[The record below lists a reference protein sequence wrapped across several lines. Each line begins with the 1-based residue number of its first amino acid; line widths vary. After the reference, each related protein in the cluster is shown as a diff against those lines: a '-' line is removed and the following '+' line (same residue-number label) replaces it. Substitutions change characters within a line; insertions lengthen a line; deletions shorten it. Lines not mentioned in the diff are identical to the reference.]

1 MSNISVYKKIKYY
14 IDGNTTIQTYRNNF
28 HQILANCRLRLSLLS
43 ETPKH
48 QKQRVWQWNATVAP
62 STGQEGEV

>member
-28 HQILANCRLRLSLLS
+28 HQILANCRLRLSLFS
-43 ETPKH
+43 ETPKQNTTSLAMECH
-48 QKQRVWQWNATVAP
+48 C
-62 STGQEGEV
+62 STLYRAGR

>member
-1 MSNISVYKKIKYY
+1 MLNISVYKKIKYY
-14 IDGNTTIQTYRNNF
+14 IDGNITIQTYRNNF

-43 ETPKH
+43 ETPK
-48 QKQRVWQWNATVAP
+48 QRVWQWNATVAP